1 MSGVSVWYDEEGD
14 FLELSRGD
22 EEGYFIDLGDGI
34 FKRVS
39 QDGETVGFAVLNV
52 SSRKHRDL
60 PFDVQFEA
68 DPSEA

>member
-1 MSGVSVWYDEEGD
+1 MRGISVWYDAEGN
-14 FLELSRGD
+14 FLELSQED
-22 EEGYFIDLGDGI
+22 EEGYFVDLGDGI

-39 QDGETVGFAVLNV
+39 KDGKTIGFAVLNV

-60 PFDVQFEA
+60 PFDVRFEA

>member
-1 MSGVSVWYDEEGD
+1 MGGVSVWYDEEGD

-22 EEGYFIDLGDGI
+22 EEGHFVDLGDGI

-39 QDGETVGFAVLNV
+39 KDGETVGFAVLNV

-60 PFDVQFEA
+60 PFDVRFEA